1 MIDRR
6 WLSTTACGYV
16 DKSKKVIHNLDRQTT
31 SPSEV
36 SYITRYLNAQTTSSG
51 EVPRQMIHLDGV
63 GCQTVC
69 HIDLTPGLY
78 NANGATFGATFL
90 QRSYDRE
97 RSYEL

>member
-6 WLSTTACGYV
+6 RFSTTACGYV
-16 DKSKKVIHNLDRQTT
+16 DKSRKVIHNLGR
-31 SPSEV
+31 
-36 SYITRYLNAQTTSSG
+36 QTTSSG
-51 EVPRQMIHLDGV
+51 EVHRQMIYLDGV

-69 HIDLTPGLY
+69 HIDLAPELY
-78 NANGATFGATFL
+78 NVKGATFGAAFL

>member
-1 MIDRR
+1 MINRR
-6 WLSTTACGYV
+6 WFSTTACGYV
-16 DKSKKVIHNLDRQTT
+16 DKSRKVIHNLGRQTT

-36 SYITRYLNAQTTSSG
+36 PCITRYLNTRTTSSG

-63 GCQTVC
+63 GCQMVC
-69 HIDLTPGLY
+69 HIDLAPGLY
-78 NANGATFGATFL
+78 NVNGATFGATFL

>member
-1 MIDRR
+1 MIDRQQF
-6 WLSTTACGYV
+6 STTACGYV
-16 DKSKKVIHNLDRQTT
+16 DKSREVIHNLGRRGT
-31 SPSEV
+31 S
-36 SYITRYLNAQTTSSG
+36 AG

-63 GCQTVC
+63 GCQMAC
-69 HIDLTPGLY
+69 HIDLAPGLY

>member
-6 WLSTTACGYV
+6 EFSTTACGYV
-16 DKSKKVIHNLDRQTT
+16 DKSRKVIHNLGR
-31 SPSEV
+31 
-36 SYITRYLNAQTTSSG
+36 QTTSSG

-69 HIDLTPGLY
+69 HIDLAPELY
-78 NANGATFGATFL
+78 NVKGATFGATFL

>member
-6 WLSTTACGYV
+6 KFSTTACEYV
-16 DKSKKVIHNLDRQTT
+16 DKSRKVIHNLGRRTT

-36 SYITRYLNAQTTSSG
+36 PCITRYLNTRTTSSG

-63 GCQTVC
+63 GCQMVC
-69 HIDLTPGLY
+69 HIDLAPGLY
-78 NANGATFGATFL
+78 NVKGATFGATFL

-97 RSYEL
+97 GSYEL